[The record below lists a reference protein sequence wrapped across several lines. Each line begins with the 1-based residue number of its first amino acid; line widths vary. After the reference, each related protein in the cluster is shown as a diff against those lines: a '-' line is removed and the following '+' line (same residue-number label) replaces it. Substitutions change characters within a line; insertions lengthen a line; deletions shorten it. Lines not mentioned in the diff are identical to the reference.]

1 MHLTFSRLAPG
12 HKTLPLG
19 WPCLRRAGVLAL
31 LTWAGWAWA
40 DVYSEVNDK
49 ITAGQ
54 FPAAQA
60 LISRHLEK
68 QPTDPQMCLMQ
79 SQIQRAQGE
88 TAKAQATLEALTQE
102 FPELP
107 EPYNNL
113 AVIYAGQQR
122 YDTALIALNQAVRAR
137 PDYVLALENLGDVHV
152 ALARQSY
159 RQAQAVSPL
168 SPLVSLRLDSK
179 IQLLGPVLQT
189 AKP

>member
-1 MHLTFSRLAPG
+1 MHLFFSRLALG
-12 HKTLPLG
+12 RKTLPLG
-19 WPCLRRAGVLAL
+19 WPYLRHAGVLAL
-31 LTWAGWAWA
+31 WACAGLAWA

-54 FPAAQA
+54 LPEAQA

-68 QPTDPQMCLMQ
+68 QPTDPQMRLMQ

-88 TAKAQATLEALTQE
+88 HEKAQATLEALTQE

-122 YDTALIALNQAVRAR
+122 FDNALTALNQAVRAR
-137 PDYVLALENLGDVHV
+137 PDYGLALENLGDVHV

-159 RQAQAVSPL
+159 RQAQAVQAL
-168 SPLVSLRLDSK
+168 SPVVSLRLESK
-179 IQLLGPVLQT
+179 IQQLGPVLQNT
-189 AKP
+189 KP

>member
-19 WPCLRRAGVLAL
+19 WPCLRRAGVFAL
-31 LTWAGWAWA
+31 WAWAGLAWA
-40 DVYSEVNDK
+40 DVYSDVNDK

-54 FPAAQA
+54 IPAAQA

-68 QPTDPQMCLMQ
+68 QPTDPQMRLMQ

-122 YDTALIALNQAVRAR
+122 YDAALIALNQAVRAR

-152 ALARQSY
+152 ALARLSY
-159 RQAQAVSPL
+159 RQAQAVSPQ

-179 IQLLGPVLQT
+179 IQQLGPVLQT